1 MVVVAVLVH
10 RSDERENLIFIF
22 LRISPPKTDFFTIFS
37 IFSKKFGLFFYYNHA
52 ILYTTLSH
60 TLASEQIFRYWS

>member
-1 MVVVAVLVH
+1 MVVVAELVH

-37 IFSKKFGLFFYYNHA
+37 IFSKKSLFLF
-52 ILYTTLSH
+52 
-60 TLASEQIFRYWS
+60 IFLL

>member
-1 MVVVAVLVH
+1 MVVVAELVH

-37 IFSKKFGLFFYYNHA
+37 IFSKKS
-52 ILYTTLSH
+52 LS
-60 TLASEQIFRYWS
+60 LIIFLL